1 MNKDRFRIPLL
12 ETRSAPVKAIQR
24 RAAEWLALRQ
34 ARGLTLTEEA
44 DFADWRASD
53 PRHAAIYSEVEAS
66 WRAFDTL
73 AAYPHSSDA
82 APDPDLLVR
91 PRRVSRSV
99 APYLLAAAAAM
110 VIMVSIGL
118 KLGQPGGAGLARVEV
133 AQVEPRLVR
142 LPDGSEVEVNAG
154 GAVTEYFTT
163 DERRV
168 RLVRG
173 EAHFIVA
180 KDPRRPFI
188 VEANGVAVR
197 AVGTAFNVRLGP
209 DAKDVEI
216 LVTEGTVKVAPPARA
231 ASPANAGLVPGA
243 WQTSAISASF
253 DEAAI
258 LTAGQRTVVS
268 TLPSANPIQPI
279 VETLAAAEID
289 RALSW
294 QTGRLIL
301 DAAPLAEV
309 VERFNRHAAG
319 RKGLPR
325 LTVTDPQLGEMRISG
340 RIRSGNIESFVEA
353 LEANFNVIAERRP
366 EGEIVLKKR

>member
-1 MNKDRFRIPLL
+1 
-12 ETRSAPVKAIQR
+12 
-24 RAAEWLALRQ
+24 
-34 ARGLTLTEEA
+34 
-44 DFADWRASD
+44 
-53 PRHAAIYSEVEAS
+53 
-66 WRAFDTL
+66 
-73 AAYPHSSDA
+73 
-82 APDPDLLVR
+82 
-91 PRRVSRSV
+91 
-99 APYLLAAAAAM
+99 
-110 VIMVSIGL
+110 
-118 KLGQPGGAGLARVEV
+118 
-133 AQVEPRLVR
+133 
-142 LPDGSEVEVNAG
+142 
-154 GAVTEYFTT
+154 
-163 DERRV
+163 
-168 RLVRG
+168 
-173 EAHFIVA
+173 
-180 KDPRRPFI
+180 
-188 VEANGVAVR
+188 
-197 AVGTAFNVRLGP
+197 
-209 DAKDVEI
+209 
-216 LVTEGTVKVAPPARA
+216 
-231 ASPANAGLVPGA
+231 VPGA